1 MPLLQLLKRCWG
13 ISVMVRQQQAIP
25 KISLSNH
32 NIPFRYYDAW
42 LMTVILLLIGLGLV
56 MVASSSI
63 AIADRQFQEPL
74 HYFWRQS
81 FAVAIGLCLIAT
93 VLNIPLSIWEF
104 LSVPLLVL
112 GLLLLLLVLI
122 PGVGREVNGST
133 RWISVGSLAFQA
145 SEPVKFCVIAYLA
158 GYMVRHGEHV
168 RNNFAG
174 FIRPICVLTIVAGL
188 LLLEPDY
195 GSCVVLFATAL
206 GMLFM
211 GGVPLGRF
219 FAWVMAAISVLA
231 SLAVLSPYRM
241 QRLMSF
247 SDPWQDPF
255 NTGFQLTQALIAFG
269 RGDWFGVGLGSSVQK
284 LFYLPEAH
292 TDFVF
297 SVFAEEFGLLGA
309 VILVLLF
316 GFLVWRAFVI
326 GHVAERMGRLFAA
339 YLAYGIGLIIGIQ
352 ALINMGVNL
361 GVLPTKGLTLP
372 LISYGCNSMIISC
385 LLLGIL
391 LRVEVENRQTKR
403 STAAD
408 VSKPYAE

>member
-1 MPLLQLLKRCWG
+1 MYR
-13 ISVMVRQQQAIP
+13 QQAIP
-25 KISLSNH
+25 KSNVSTI
-32 NIPFRYYDAW
+32 NDLLRPYDTW
-42 LMTVILLLIGLGLV
+42 LMTVILILIGLGLV

-63 AIADRQFQEPL
+63 AIADRQFHEPL

-81 FAVAIGLCLIAT
+81 FSAVIGLSLIAASLK
-93 VLNIPLSIWEF
+93 VPLSVWEY

-112 GLLLLLLVLI
+112 GLLLLVLVLI

-133 RWISVGSLAFQA
+133 RWITFGSFSLQA
-145 SEPVKFCVIAYLA
+145 SEPVKICVIAYLA

-174 FIRPICVLTIVAGL
+174 FIRPICVLTIVASL

-195 GSCVVLFATAL
+195 GSCVVLLATAL

-211 GGVPLGRF
+211 GGVPLGRLL
-219 FAWVMAAISVLA
+219 AWVSAAIAVLA
-231 SLAVLSPYRM
+231 SLAVLSPYRL

-255 NTGFQLTQALIAFG
+255 NSGFQLTQALIAFG

-297 SVFAEEFGLLGA
+297 SVFAEEFGLFGSA
-309 VILVLLF
+309 ILILLF
-316 GFLVWRAFVI
+316 SFLVWRAFVI
-326 GHVAERMGRLFAA
+326 GHIAERMGKLFAA
-339 YLAYGIGLIIGIQ
+339 YFAYGTGLIIGIQ
-352 ALINMGVNL
+352 AFINMGVNL
-361 GVLPTKGLTLP
+361 GILPTKGLTLP
-372 LISYGCNSMIISC
+372 LLSYGGNSMIITC

-403 STAAD
+403 SPEEMK
-408 VSKPYAE
+408 SYAE

>member
-1 MPLLQLLKRCWG
+1 MA
-13 ISVMVRQQQAIP
+13 RQQQAIP
-25 KISLSNH
+25 KSNLSKQNAL
-32 NIPFRYYDAW
+32 FRSYDAW
-42 LMTVILLLIGLGLV
+42 LMTVIFLLIGLGLV

-63 AIADRQFQEPL
+63 AIAERQFHEPL
-74 HYFWRQS
+74 YYFWRQFFS
-81 FAVAIGLCLIAT
+81 ITVGLGLIFT
-93 VLNIPLSIWEF
+93 VLNIPLSVWEF
-104 LSVPLLVL
+104 LSAPLLAL
-112 GLLLLLLVLI
+112 GLLLLIFVLI

-133 RWISVGSLAFQA
+133 RWINVGTLAFQV
-145 SEPVKFCVIAYLA
+145 SEPVKFFVIAYLA

-174 FIRPICVLTIVAGL
+174 FIRPIYVLTIVAGL

-219 FAWVMAAISVLA
+219 FVWVLTAISVLA
-231 SLAVLSPYRM
+231 SLALLSPYRM

-269 RGDWFGVGLGSSVQK
+269 RGDWFGVGLGNSVQK

-297 SVFAEEFGLLGA
+297 SIFAEEFGLLGT
-309 VILVLLF
+309 VTLILVF
-316 GFLVWRAFVI
+316 CFLVWRAFVI
-326 GHVAERMGRLFAA
+326 GHVAERMGKLFAA

-352 ALINMGVNL
+352 AFINMGVNL

-372 LISYGCNSMIISC
+372 LMSYGGNSMMTTC

-391 LRVEVENRQTKR
+391 LRVEVESRQKKH
-403 STAAD
+403 SPD
-408 VSKPYAE
+408 VGKPYAG

>member
-1 MPLLQLLKRCWG
+1 MYR
-13 ISVMVRQQQAIP
+13 SRQAIL
-25 KISLSNH
+25 KSHLSATNGL
-32 NIPFRYYDAW
+32 FRHYDTW
-42 LMTVILLLIGLGLV
+42 LMTVIFLLIGLGLV

-74 HYFWRQS
+74 YYFWRQMFS
-81 FAVAIGLCLIAT
+81 VAIGLSFIFAALK
-93 VLNIPLSIWEF
+93 IPLSVWEF
-104 LSVPLLVL
+104 LSVPLLAL
-112 GLLLLLLVLI
+112 ALLLLLLVLI
-122 PGVGREVNGST
+122 PGIGREVNGST
-133 RWISVGSLAFQA
+133 RWINVGPFALQA
-145 SEPVKFCVIAYLA
+145 SEPVKLSVIVYLA
-158 GYMVRHGEHV
+158 GYMVRHGEQV

-219 FAWVMAAISVLA
+219 FAWMLTAVAVLA
-231 SLAVLSPYRM
+231 SLAVLSPYRI

-247 SDPWQDPF
+247 VDPWQDPF
-255 NTGFQLTQALIAFG
+255 NSGFQLTQALIAFG

-297 SVFAEEFGLLGA
+297 SVFAEEFGLMGTT
-309 VILVLLF
+309 ILILLF
-316 GFLVWRAFVI
+316 CFLVWRAFVI
-326 GHVAERMGRLFAA
+326 GHIAERMGKLFAA
-339 YLAYGIGLIIGIQ
+339 YLAYGIGLIIGVQ
-352 ALINMGVNL
+352 VFINMGVNL

-372 LISYGCNSMIISC
+372 LLSYGGNSMVITC

-391 LRVEVENRQTKR
+391 LRVEVENRQIKR
-403 STAAD
+403 SPD
-408 VSKPYAE
+408 EKKCYAE

>member
-1 MPLLQLLKRCWG
+1 MYR
-13 ISVMVRQQQAIP
+13 QQAIP
-25 KISLSNH
+25 KSNVSVI
-32 NIPFRYYDAW
+32 NEMLRPYDAW
-42 LMTVILLLIGLGLV
+42 LMIVILLLIGLGLI

-63 AIADRQFQEPL
+63 AIADRQFNEPL

-81 FAVAIGLCLIAT
+81 FSVVIGLSLIAAA
-93 VLNIPLSIWEF
+93 LKIPLSVWEF

-112 GLLLLLLVLI
+112 GLLLLVMVLI

-133 RWISVGSLAFQA
+133 RWINFGSLSLQA
-145 SEPVKFCVIAYLA
+145 SEPVKFFVIAYLA

-174 FIRPICVLTIVAGL
+174 FIRPICVLTIVSGL

-219 FAWVMAAISVLA
+219 FAWVLTAISVLA

-255 NTGFQLTQALIAFG
+255 NSGFQLTQALIAFG

-292 TDFVF
+292 TDFIF
-297 SVFAEEFGLLGA
+297 SVFAEEFGLLGS
-309 VILVLLF
+309 VFLILLF
-316 GFLVWRAFVI
+316 SFLVWRAFVI
-326 GHVAERMGRLFAA
+326 GYIAEHMGKLFAA

-352 ALINMGVNL
+352 AFFNMGVNL

-372 LISYGCNSMIISC
+372 LMSYGGNSLIITC

-391 LRVEVENRQTKR
+391 LRVEVENRQTKH
-403 STAAD
+403 SPEE
-408 VSKPYAE
+408 VKPYAE

>member
-1 MPLLQLLKRCWG
+1 MYRP
-13 ISVMVRQQQAIP
+13 QQAIP
-25 KISLSNH
+25 RSYLSATNDL
-32 NIPFRYYDAW
+32 FRPYDAW
-42 LMTVILLLIGLGLV
+42 LMTVIFLLIGLGLV

-63 AIADRQFQEPL
+63 AIADRQFHEPL
-74 HYFWRQS
+74 HYFWRQMFS
-81 FAVAIGLCLIAT
+81 VTIGLSFIIAA
-93 VLNIPLSIWEF
+93 LKIPLSVWDF

-122 PGVGREVNGST
+122 PGIGREVNGST
-133 RWISVGSLAFQA
+133 RWIDLGSLALQA
-145 SEPVKFCVIAYLA
+145 SEPVKLCVIVYLA

-219 FAWVMAAISVLA
+219 FAWVLTAVVALA
-231 SLAVLSPYRM
+231 SLAVLSPYRI

-247 SDPWQDPF
+247 VDPWQDPF
-255 NTGFQLTQALIAFG
+255 DSGFQLTQALIAFG

-297 SVFAEEFGLLGA
+297 SVFAEEFGLLGTT
-309 VILVLLF
+309 ILILLF
-316 GFLVWRAFVI
+316 SFLVWRAFVI
-326 GHVAERMGRLFAA
+326 GHIAERMGKPFAA
-339 YLAYGIGLIIGIQ
+339 YLAYGIGLIIGVQ
-352 ALINMGVNL
+352 VFINMGVNL

-372 LISYGCNSMIISC
+372 LLSYGGNSMVITC

-391 LRVEVENRQTKR
+391 LRVEVENRQIKRPLDKTKC
-403 STAAD
+403 
-408 VSKPYAE
+408 YAE

>member
-1 MPLLQLLKRCWG
+1 MYR
-13 ISVMVRQQQAIP
+13 QQAIS
-25 KISLSNH
+25 KNH
-32 NIPFRYYDAW
+32 VSAINELFRPYDVW
-42 LMTVILLLIGLGLV
+42 LMIVILLLIGLGLI

-63 AIADRQFQEPL
+63 AIADRQFNEPL

-81 FAVAIGLCLIAT
+81 FSVVIGLSLIAA
-93 VLNIPLSIWEF
+93 LLKIPLSVWEF

-112 GLLLLLLVLI
+112 GLLLLILVLI

-133 RWISVGSLAFQA
+133 RWITFGSFSLQA
-145 SEPVKFCVIAYLA
+145 SELVKFFVIAYLA

-174 FIRPICVLTIVAGL
+174 FIRPICVLTIVSGL

-219 FAWVMAAISVLA
+219 FAWVLTAISVLA

-255 NTGFQLTQALIAFG
+255 NSGFQLTQALIAFG

-292 TDFVF
+292 TDFIF
-297 SVFAEEFGLLGA
+297 SVFAEEFGLLGS
-309 VILVLLF
+309 VFLILLF
-316 GFLVWRAFVI
+316 SFLVWRAFVI
-326 GHVAERMGRLFAA
+326 GYIAEHMGKLFAA

-352 ALINMGVNL
+352 AFFNMGVNL

-372 LISYGCNSMIISC
+372 LLSYGGNSLIITC

-391 LRVEVENRQTKR
+391 LRVEVENRQTKH
-403 STAAD
+403 SPEEI
-408 VSKPYAE
+408 KPYAE

>member
-1 MPLLQLLKRCWG
+1 MYRP
-13 ISVMVRQQQAIP
+13 QQAIP
-25 KISLSNH
+25 RSHISATNGL
-32 NIPFRYYDAW
+32 FRPYDAW
-42 LMTVILLLIGLGLV
+42 LMTVIFLLLGLGLV
-56 MVASSSI
+56 MVASSSM
-63 AIADRQFQEPL
+63 AIADRQFHEPL
-74 HYFWRQS
+74 HYFWRQMFS
-81 FAVAIGLCLIAT
+81 VAIGMSFIIAA
-93 VLNIPLSIWEF
+93 LKIPLSVWEF

-112 GLLLLLLVLI
+112 GLLLLILVLI

-133 RWISVGSLAFQA
+133 RWISMGSLALQA
-145 SEPVKFCVIAYLA
+145 SEPVKLCVIVYLA
-158 GYMVRHGEHV
+158 GYMVRHGEQV

-219 FAWVMAAISVLA
+219 FAWVLTAVVVLA
-231 SLAVLSPYRM
+231 SLAILSPYRL

-247 SDPWQDPF
+247 VDPWQDPF
-255 NTGFQLTQALIAFG
+255 NSGFQLTQALIAFG

-297 SVFAEEFGLLGA
+297 SVFAEEFGLMGTT
-309 VILVLLF
+309 ILILLF
-316 GFLVWRAFVI
+316 SFLVWRAFVI
-326 GHVAERMGRLFAA
+326 GHIAERMGKLFAA
-339 YLAYGIGLIIGIQ
+339 YLAYGIGLIIGVQ
-352 ALINMGVNL
+352 VFINMGVNL

-372 LISYGCNSMIISC
+372 LLSYGGNSMIITC

-391 LRVEVENRQTKR
+391 LRVEVENRQIKRLPDETKC
-403 STAAD
+403 
-408 VSKPYAE
+408 YAE

>member
-1 MPLLQLLKRCWG
+1 MYRPR
-13 ISVMVRQQQAIP
+13 QAIP
-25 KISLSNH
+25 QSHLSATNGL
-32 NIPFRYYDAW
+32 FRPYDAW
-42 LMTVILLLIGLGLV
+42 LMTVIFLLIGLGLV

-63 AIADRQFQEPL
+63 AIADRQFHEPL
-74 HYFWRQS
+74 HYFWRQMFS
-81 FAVAIGLCLIAT
+81 AAIGLSFVVAALK
-93 VLNIPLSIWEF
+93 IPLSVWEF

-112 GLLLLLLVLI
+112 ALLLLLLVLI
-122 PGVGREVNGST
+122 PGIGREVNGST
-133 RWISVGSLAFQA
+133 RWISVGSFALQA
-145 SEPVKFCVIAYLA
+145 SEPVKLCVIVYLA

-219 FAWVMAAISVLA
+219 FAWVLTAVVVLA
-231 SLAVLSPYRM
+231 SLAVLSPYRI

-247 SDPWQDPF
+247 VDPWQDPF
-255 NTGFQLTQALIAFG
+255 NSGFQLTQALIAFG

-297 SVFAEEFGLLGA
+297 SVFAEEFGLMGTT
-309 VILVLLF
+309 ILILLF
-316 GFLVWRAFVI
+316 SFLVWRAFVI
-326 GHVAERMGRLFAA
+326 GHIAERMGKLFAA
-339 YLAYGIGLIIGIQ
+339 YLAYGIGLIIGVQ
-352 ALINMGVNL
+352 AFINMGVNL

-372 LISYGCNSMIISC
+372 LLSYGGNSMVITC

-391 LRVEVENRQTKR
+391 LRVEVENRQIKR
-403 STAAD
+403 SPDET
-408 VSKPYAE
+408 KCYAE

>member
-1 MPLLQLLKRCWG
+1 MYRP
-13 ISVMVRQQQAIP
+13 QQAIP
-25 KISLSNH
+25 RSHISATNGL
-32 NIPFRYYDAW
+32 FRPYDAW
-42 LMTVILLLIGLGLV
+42 LMTVIFLLLGLGLV
-56 MVASSSI
+56 MVASSSM
-63 AIADRQFQEPL
+63 AIADRQFHEPL
-74 HYFWRQS
+74 HYFWRQMFS
-81 FAVAIGLCLIAT
+81 VAIGISFIIAA
-93 VLNIPLSIWEF
+93 LKIPLSVWEF

-112 GLLLLLLVLI
+112 GLLLLILVLI

-133 RWISVGSLAFQA
+133 RWISMGSLALQA
-145 SEPVKFCVIAYLA
+145 SEPVKLCVIVYLA
-158 GYMVRHGEHV
+158 GYMVRHGEQV

-206 GMLFM
+206 GMLVM

-219 FAWVMAAISVLA
+219 FAWVLTAVVVLA
-231 SLAVLSPYRM
+231 SLAILSPYRL

-247 SDPWQDPF
+247 VDPWQDPF
-255 NTGFQLTQALIAFG
+255 NSGFQLTQALIAFG

-297 SVFAEEFGLLGA
+297 SVFAEEFWLI
-309 VILVLLF
+309 VTTILILLF
-316 GFLVWRAFVI
+316 SFLVWRAFVI
-326 GHVAERMGRLFAA
+326 GHIAERMGKLFAA
-339 YLAYGIGLIIGIQ
+339 YLAYGIGLIIGVQ
-352 ALINMGVNL
+352 VFINMGVNL

-372 LISYGCNSMIISC
+372 LLSYGGNSMIITC

-391 LRVEVENRQTKR
+391 LRVEVENRQIKRLPDETKC
-403 STAAD
+403 
-408 VSKPYAE
+408 YAE

>member
-1 MPLLQLLKRCWG
+1 MYR
-13 ISVMVRQQQAIP
+13 QQAIP
-25 KISLSNH
+25 KSNVSTI
-32 NIPFRYYDAW
+32 NDLLRPYDTW

-63 AIADRQFQEPL
+63 AIADRQFNEPL

-81 FAVAIGLCLIAT
+81 FSAVIGLSLIAAS
-93 VLNIPLSIWEF
+93 LKIPLSVWEF

-112 GLLLLLLVLI
+112 GLLLLVLVLV

-133 RWISVGSLAFQA
+133 RWITFGSFSLQA
-145 SEPVKFCVIAYLA
+145 SEPVKICVIAYLA

-174 FIRPICVLTIVAGL
+174 FIRPICVLTIVASL

-211 GGVPLGRF
+211 GGVPLGRL
-219 FAWVMAAISVLA
+219 FAWVLTAIAVLA
-231 SLAVLSPYRM
+231 TLAVLSPYRL

-255 NTGFQLTQALIAFG
+255 NSGFQLTQALIAFG

-292 TDFVF
+292 TDFIF
-297 SVFAEEFGLLGA
+297 SVFAEEFGLLGSA
-309 VILVLLF
+309 ILILLF
-316 GFLVWRAFVI
+316 SFLVWRAFVI
-326 GHVAERMGRLFAA
+326 GHIAERMGKLFAA
-339 YLAYGIGLIIGIQ
+339 YLAYGIGLIIGVQ
-352 ALINMGVNL
+352 AFINMGVNL

-372 LISYGCNSMIISC
+372 LLSYGGNSMIITC

-403 STAAD
+403 S
-408 VSKPYAE
+408 SEEKKSYAE